1 MRTTLLAV
9 LGIAVIAQIASAQAA
24 PAELP
29 CNRTLAGEA
38 AAVASFTTPTKP
50 TQAYVT
56 GLHGRRIP
64 TTEWRF
70 MQAEIRRAAQDCEN
84 GNEAAVIER
93 VGRIQTLMRQ
103 LAAAAPSSIS

>member
-9 LGIAVIAQIASAQAA
+9 LGIAVVAQIASAQAA
-24 PAELP
+24 PTEHP
-29 CNRTLAGEA
+29 CYRSLTGEA

-50 TQAYVT
+50 AQAYVT
-56 GLHGRRIP
+56 GLHGRTIP

-84 GNEAAVIER
+84 GNETAVMER
-93 VGRIQTLMRQ
+93 VAKIQALRQ
-103 LAAAAPSSIS
+103 L